1 MTEVLHFPSSPT
13 ASSPSSSSSSP
24 SPSSL
29 SYTSRSN
36 ATLLISSDHRRRN
49 PVPGFSQD
57 VDFQGSIDE
66 HDLRRRSNDGEDD
79 GGSNGGEDQLS
90 LLALL
95 VAIFRRS
102 LISCKSN
109 RRELCSMEI
118 GWPTNVRHVAHVT
131 FDRFNGF
138 LGLPVEFEPEVPRR
152 APSARYIVQK
162 THLFVS
168 FLQLGFQS
176 SLLERFYKSLYFGN
190 LTVRLAILIFIGEKW

>member
-1 MTEVLHFPSSPT
+1 MTEVLHFPSSPS
-13 ASSPSSSSSSP
+13 ASPSSSSSSP

-29 SYTSRSN
+29 SYASRSN
-36 ATLLISSDHRRRN
+36 ASLLISSDHNRRN
-49 PVPGFSQD
+49 PVPGFDQD
-57 VDFQGSIDE
+57 VDFHGSIE
-66 HDLRRRSNDGEDD
+66 EQDLRRRRSGNVGEDD
-79 GGSNGGEDQLS
+79 DGGEDHIS

-152 APSARYIVQK
+152 APSARYIVQRS
-162 THLFVS
+162 S
-168 FLQLGFQS
+168 FLFPAIRDFEEF
-176 SLLERFYKSLYFGN
+176 ERF
-190 LTVRLAILIFIGEKW
+190 LALF